1 MNLKSA
7 ANFAILAGSTVTN
20 TGPTK
25 VQGHLGL
32 SPGSAVTGF
41 PSGVMVPPSSIHIS
55 NATVDQAKID
65 LTAAFKDAA
74 NRSGGTSIA
83 GEIGGLTLIPGV
95 YSASSSVKLTGTLTL
110 NGNGCA
116 DAVWIFQI
124 PTTLT
129 TASRSKIVLINGA
142 KAANVFWMVGSS
154 ATLGTY
160 AIFKGDIMAAK
171 SITVT
176 TGVDVEGRV
185 LAQNAAVTL
194 DTDNIHMP

>member
-1 MNLKSA
+1 MKACTACA
-7 ANFAILAGSTVTN
+7 AGF
-20 TGPTK
+20 TG
-25 VQGHLGL
+25 
-32 SPGSAVTGF
+32 
-41 PSGVMVPPSSIHIS
+41 
-55 NATVDQAKID
+55 
-65 LTAAFKDAA
+65 
-74 NRSGGTSIA
+74 SGGLRRLLRSSAKTPEAWSIA
-83 GEIGGLTLIPGV
+83 PQEHAGAAACH
-95 YSASSSVKLTGTLTL
+95 YL
-110 NGNGCA
+110 NGNDCA

-160 AIFKGDIMAAK
+160 SIFKGDIMAAK

-185 LAQNAAVTL
+185 LARNAAVTL
-194 DTDNIHMP
+194 DTDSIHMP